1 MKRLYVYRARDRWF
15 GQSIETESTEGGLV
29 ETITN
34 ISIPQSKG
42 EIEAYARE
50 NGYRL
55 EWDVPPASEH
65 TTAGT

>member
-1 MKRLYVYRARDRWF
+1 MKRLHVYRARDRWF
-15 GQSIETESTEGGLV
+15 GQSIETESTEGGVV

-34 ISIPQSKG
+34 ISIPQTRA

-55 EWDVPPASEH
+55 EWDVPPASGDP
-65 TTAGT
+65 TAGT